1 MVLSDLA
8 SQLYDFNL
16 KIFPAHDTLL
26 VLLKIE
32 GAKIE

>member
-8 SQLYDFNL
+8 SYLYDFTL
-16 KIFPAHDTLL
+16 KIFPADDTLL

-32 GAKIE
+32 GAKIK